1 MITICKEKAAVTIMY
16 IQLFS
21 IWKTLK
27 GFFPKFSG
35 IFRDSGHILAII
47 CACYRKI
54 SILENIVFNFDAIFG
69 RILQNFELDL
79 YCPND
84 WMFKLDFMTY

>member
-1 MITICKEKAAVTIMY
+1 MY

-27 GFFPKFSG
+27 SFFSKFSG

-54 SILENIVFNFDAIFG
+54 SILENIGFNFDAIFG
-69 RILQNFELDL
+69 HLVVFFKILS
-79 YCPND
+79 
-84 WMFKLDFMTY
+84 